1 MKKDKTKPAT
11 AEEIAAARAA
21 CEDKHFQR
29 WQRAVYGCG
38 FREQDAAA
46 QRAAD
51 IAAIHRI
58 CDEVWKL
65 WAPPKETLH

>member
-1 MKKDKTKPAT
+1 MKDKTKPAT
-11 AEEIAAARAA
+11 AEEIAAA
-21 CEDKHFQR
+21 
-29 WQRAVYGCG
+29 
-38 FREQDAAA
+38 A

-51 IAAIHRI
+51 IAAVHRI